1 MQVALKLFLA
11 VLFVSIAGTVYCQDA
26 ENEIAPDFSGKTPD
40 GKVVK
45 LSDYKGK
52 VVLVDF
58 WASWCSP
65 CREEMPELIK
75 FYKSHGNTDF
85 EILAVNIDKDNVNV
99 NHFLD
104 KLITKPL
111 FPVILDNE
119 QKIPE
124 LFNIES
130 MPTTIFIDKSGKIR
144 YRHNGFKLSYIE
156 DFKTELTQ
164 LIKEK

>member
-40 GKVVK
+40 GKVIK

-75 FYKSHGNTDF
+75 FYKTHGNSDF
-85 EILAVNIDKDNVNV
+85 EILAVNIDKDNIIV
-99 NHFLD
+99 
-104 KLITKPL
+104 T
-111 FPVILDNE
+111 
-119 QKIPE
+119 
-124 LFNIES
+124 
-130 MPTTIFIDKSGKIR
+130 GKQIGR
-144 YRHNGFKLSYIE
+144 AHV
-156 DFKTELTQ
+156 
-164 LIKEK
+164 